1 MGRGNSSWGSTPF
14 VPQVLAD
21 ADKPPEQ
28 PTASN
33 SLDSCVSRR
42 QYYHN
47 HEDSQY
53 VVAKQRVLDDAD
65 PEDLSADQAADGRS
79 GSRNDIGGGG
89 GGARAGVL
97 PSLPKTLP
105 SGKAAVHKKFAWVP

>member
-1 MGRGNSSWGSTPF
+1 MGGESSSWGSTPF

-33 SLDSCVSRR
+33 SLDSCISRR
-42 QYYHN
+42 HYDHN
-47 HEDSQY
+47 HGDSQY
-53 VVAKQRVLDDAD
+53 VVAKESVLDDTD
-65 PEDLSADQAADGRS
+65 PEDLSADLGADGRS
-79 GSRNDIGGGG
+79 ENRNDIGGGG

-105 SGKAAVHKKFAWVP
+105 SGKTAVHKKFAWVP